1 MLIAL
6 ILLNSL
12 FILHGLCTLF
22 WLLFAWQDND
32 QISKEKTPHS
42 FLPPQLSFTALL
54 PARHETSVIK
64 DTLLSIAQI
73 DYPRHLTEVL
83 VICKSDDQETIAAA
97 QAVIDQYRLSHC
109 RVITFDDTPINKP
122 HALNL
127 GLLHARN
134 EVIGV
139 FDAEDQPHP
148 RIYQIVNTL
157 MMQRHLDILQSGVQ
171 LMNHRS
177 HWFSTLN
184 VLEYF
189 FWFKS
194 TMHYFAKQKVIP
206 LGGNTVF
213 FRKQLLQSIGGW
225 DEHCLTEDADVGI
238 RLSAQG
244 AKIGVTYDEATVTRE
259 ETPSSI
265 SHFIKQRTRW
275 NQGFLEIFTKGDW
288 LNLATFSQRA
298 LSAYILLTPYIQLV
312 FFVFLIISLL
322 MMLTTSLPV
331 AIVLF
336 MMVPLMLVIL
346 QLVVF
351 MIGLYLFCIAYQE
364 PFKFWYP
371 LKVVLTFLPY
381 QCLLGVSSIRAL
393 YRTLRRNTAWEKTA
407 HFNAHRE
414 TQQLSEMKVH
424 RVEL

>member
-1 MLIAL
+1 VI
-6 ILLNSL
+6 ILLFLLNIL
-12 FILHGLCTLF
+12 FILHGLSTLF

-32 QISKEKTPHS
+32 QISKEKTPHT
-42 FLPPQLSFTALL
+42 FAPPQLSFTALL
-54 PARHETSVIK
+54 PARHETNVIR

-97 QAVIDQYRLSHC
+97 QAVINEYNLIQC

-127 GLLHARN
+127 GLRHARN

-139 FDAEDQPHP
+139 FDAEDQPHT

-157 MMQRHLDILQSGVQ
+157 MTQRHLDILQSGVQ

-194 TMHYFAKQKVIP
+194 TMHYFAKKKVIP

-213 FRKQLLQSIGGW
+213 FRKQLLASIGGW
-225 DEHCLTEDADVGI
+225 DENCLTEDADVGI
-238 RLSAQG
+238 RLSALG

-288 LNLATFSQRA
+288 LKLATFSQKA
-298 LSAYILLTPYIQLV
+298 LSAYILLTPYIQLL
-312 FFVFLIISLL
+312 FFLFLLISLF
-322 MMLTTSLPV
+322 MMFTTVLPI

-336 MMVPLMLVIL
+336 MMIPLMLVVL
-346 QLVVF
+346 QLIVF
-351 MIGLYLFCIAYQE
+351 MIGLYLFCKAYQE
-364 PFKFWYP
+364 PFMIWYP
-371 LKVVLTFLPY
+371 LKIILTFLPY
-381 QCLLGVSSIRAL
+381 QCLLGVSSLRAL
-393 YRTLRRNTAWEKTA
+393 YRTFRRNTGWEKTA
-407 HFNAHRE
+407 HFNAHRDSAKRIE
-414 TQQLSEMKVH
+414 IK
-424 RVEL
+424 ELGAEA